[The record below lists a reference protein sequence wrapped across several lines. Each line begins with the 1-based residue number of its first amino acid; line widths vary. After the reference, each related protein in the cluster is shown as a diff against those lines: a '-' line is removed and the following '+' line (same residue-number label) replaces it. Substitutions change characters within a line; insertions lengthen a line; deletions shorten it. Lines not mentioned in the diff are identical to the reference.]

1 MKILVFSVKKGKK
14 FAKNACTP
22 LEIFRRSPR
31 GENMS
36 QFSDYIQRY
45 PIIAIKT
52 GTETE
57 DMGEQE
63 IALLQK
69 IFHNLL
75 PVYVKIGG
83 PEARNDMRICQRIGV
98 AGISAPMIESE
109 YAFKNFITSL
119 KNVVSPIYY
128 KNIRKAINLETI
140 TGYRNLL
147 EILDNAFTSELDQIT
162 AARSDLS
169 SSMNLNPDDKEVT
182 RITRNIV
189 SLAKSK
195 NIKTGVGGTI
205 TKMNFDMIR
214 EEIQPDF
221 INSRHIMVDV
231 SKMGKISGEE
241 MAESMLSM
249 EMELY
254 EIFAKAFPEKAFYY
268 KNRIETNRERI
279 GERKILYFL
288 R

>member
-14 FAKNACTP
+14 FAKNACTN
-22 LEIFRRSPR
+22 LEFFRRSPR

-36 QFSDYIQRY
+36 QFSDYIERY

-57 DMGEQE
+57 DMGEEE

-83 PEARNDMRICQRIGV
+83 PEARNDMRICQRTDV

-119 KNVVSPIYY
+119 KNVVAPVYY
-128 KNIRKAINLETI
+128 KKIRKAINLETI

-147 EILDNAFTSELDQIT
+147 DILDNPFTSELDQIT

-169 SSMNLNPDDKEVT
+169 SSMNLSPDDKEVT

-214 EEIQPDF
+214 GEIQPDF

-231 SKMGKISGEE
+231 AKLGNVSGEE
-241 MAESMLSM
+241 IAESMLSM

-254 EIFAKAFPEKAFYY
+254 DIFAKAFPEKTFYY

-279 GERKILYFL
+279 GERKILYFI